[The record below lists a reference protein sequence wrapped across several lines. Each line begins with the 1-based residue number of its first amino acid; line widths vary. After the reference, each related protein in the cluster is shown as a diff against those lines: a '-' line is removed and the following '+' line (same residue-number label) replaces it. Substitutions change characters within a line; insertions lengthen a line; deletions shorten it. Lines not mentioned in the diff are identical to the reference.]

1 MIYLYSGVP
10 GSGKSYHATIDIREF
25 AIEKKLYVITNLPID
40 YDKLCKHSSVKPSE
54 ARERVFIKDNEE
66 ITVDFLKQFSRDHLK
81 RGKENQCLLVFDEA
95 GDKFNARD
103 FSASDRMEFVKFFR
117 VHRHYGYK
125 VLLVCQHDRY
135 LDRQVRGCIQTEVE
149 HRSFK
154 YYKTFGFLLYMLFGG
169 LFQTISYNYPI
180 ISQGRK
186 SARTGSKI
194 IRLRKSMQIYITLFN
209 ASMMSLT
216 SFHPV
221 APGWRSFRPPGSWRH
236 PKKFI

>member
-10 GSGKSYHATIDIREF
+10 GSGKSYHATMDIREF
-25 AIEKKLYVITNLPID
+25 AIEKKLFVITNLPVD
-40 YDKLCKHSSVKPSE
+40 YEKLCKHSSVKPSE

-66 ITVDFLKQFSRDHLK
+66 ITVDYLKQFSREHLK

-135 LDRQVRGCIQTEVE
+135 LDRQVRGCIQTEIE

-154 YYKTFGFLLYMLFGG
+154 YYKTFGFLLYMIFGG

-186 SARTGSKI
+186 AARTGSKI
-194 IRLRKSMQIYITLFN
+194 IRLRKKYANIYNTFQCFDDDLN
-209 ASMMSLT
+209 ALSPGGSG
-216 SFHPV
+216 V
-221 APGWRSFRPPGSWRH
+221 AVFSAAGVLETP
-236 PKKFI
+236 